1 MKVLTLKGVLCVMM
15 AAGVLVAGSIPALAA
30 QEEKV
35 LAVIGNE
42 RITQD
47 DLDEL
52 ANAVPEQ
59 IRQLYLTPEG
69 RKQTLDYIVNI
80 YVLAAEAEKLKMDQT
95 RKVERLMTFAKKD
108 LLARLFLE
116 KEWKNLPDPTEEEAR
131 EYYRNNLVKFES
143 VHLRHILV
151 KTEEDAEKII
161 KKLQKGA
168 KFDELAAKESICPS
182 RIRGG
187 DLDWMPRGR
196 LVKEIE
202 DVAFNMDKGQVTG
215 PIKTKFGFHVLFLE
229 DKKSTF
235 EDSKE
240 YVIEQLKY
248 LKLANGLK
256 KKMKVQVFEE
266 GKTMPAVD
274 TSGGPKK

>member
-1 MKVLTLKGVLCVMM
+1 MNSVISRGFLCVVM
-15 AAGVLVAGSIPALAA
+15 AAGILIAGSIPGLAA
-30 QEEKV
+30 QQEKV
-35 LAVIGNE
+35 LAVVGNE
-42 RITQD
+42 RITQA

-80 YVLAAEAEKLKMDQT
+80 YVLAAEAEKLKMDQS
-95 RKVERLMTFAKKD
+95 RKVARLLTFAKKD
-108 LLARLFLE
+108 LLARLYLE
-116 KEWKNLPDPTEEEAR
+116 KEWKSLPDPTEEEAR

-151 KTEEDAEKII
+151 KTEDEAGKIL

-182 RIRGG
+182 KIRGG

-202 DVAFNMDKGQVTG
+202 DVAFNMEKGQITG
-215 PIKTKFGFHVLFLE
+215 PIKTKFGYHVLFLE

-248 LKLANGLK
+248 LKLANALK
-256 KKMKVQVFEE
+256 KKMNVQVFEE
-266 GKTMPAVD
+266 GKNTPAAD
-274 TSGGPKK
+274 TSGGPKR

>member
-1 MKVLTLKGVLCVMM
+1 ML
-15 AAGVLVAGSIPALAA
+15 AAAWIPAFAA
-30 QEEKV
+30 EQETV
-35 LAVIGNE
+35 LAVIGKQ
-42 RITQD
+42 RITQG

-80 YVLAAEAEKLKMDQT
+80 YVLAAEAEKLKMDQS

-108 LLARLFLE
+108 LLARLYLE

-131 EYYRNNLVKFES
+131 EYYQNNLVKFES

-151 KTEEDAEKII
+151 KTEDEAEKIL
-161 KKLQKGA
+161 KKLKKGK

-182 RIRGG
+182 KIRGG

-202 DVAFNMDKGQVTG
+202 DVAFNMEKGQVTG
-215 PIKTKFGFHVLFLE
+215 PIKTKFGFHVLYLE

-248 LKLANGLK
+248 LKLANALK
-256 KKMKVQVFEE
+256 KKLNVQVFPE
-266 GKTMPAVD
+266 GKTMPTAD
-274 TSGGPKK
+274 ASGGPKR

>member
-1 MKVLTLKGVLCVMM
+1 MNSSVLKGFLCV
-15 AAGVLVAGSIPALAA
+15 ALAA
-30 QEEKV
+30 MLAAAWIPAFAAEQETV
-35 LAVIGNE
+35 LAVIGKQ
-42 RITQD
+42 RITQG

-80 YVLAAEAEKLKMDQT
+80 YVLAAEAEKLKMDQS

-108 LLARLFLE
+108 LLARLYLE

-131 EYYRNNLVKFES
+131 EYYQNNLVKFES

-151 KTEEDAEKII
+151 KTEDEAEKIL
-161 KKLQKGA
+161 KKLKKGK

-182 RIRGG
+182 KIRGG

-202 DVAFNMDKGQVTG
+202 DVAFNMEKGQVTG
-215 PIKTKFGFHVLFLE
+215 PIKTKFGFHVLYLE

-248 LKLANGLK
+248 LKLANALK
-256 KKMKVQVFEE
+256 KKLNVQVFPE
-266 GKTMPAVD
+266 GKTMPTAD
-274 TSGGPKK
+274 ASGGPKR